1 MASTYVRITRDELED
16 WLNTLHLA
24 DKWYRAE
31 NKAGVYMLPFS
42 DLCAV
47 KLSSTIGSKDDA
59 MGRGMASMQLALG
72 SRVTGKV
79 LNKKAQGQSH
89 FARTTNWKKNWQ
101 DGVERM
107 KDAYEAS
114 QSFYEALAPI
124 EDRVKYQTD
133 LLTKIESHP
142 DWRSH
147 PVLSVLYQ
155 KVEKGGIL
163 IDRELKQIEV
173 ALGAPHSTPAQ
184 AESLVDSM
192 VNKDSETEA
201 LLTRMRN
208 LYMIAKRSGDQWL
221 QEFLTN
227 VAQQIKA
234 GRKPTP
240 KQQGVLDQNLARH
253 RLACRRMVHAILV
266 STDFSTTPMSKPTAV
281 RKLYKILGRSTAGFF
296 SDESWQA
303 VHKVFD
309 LLKQAG
315 VYYTLTRTEYQ
326 KNDQGVPSSKTWWL
340 EVSFLNPAGKEQ
352 TIHSYIVA
360 AGAGSVRDPLDRYDL
375 TVVFN

>member
-1 MASTYVRITRDELED
+1 MASTYVQISRDELED
-16 WLNTLHLA
+16 WLNTLRLA
-24 DKWYRAE
+24 DKWHRAE
-31 NKAGVYMLPFS
+31 NKAGIYMLPLS

-59 MGRGMASMQLALG
+59 MGRGMASMQLALI
-72 SRVTGKV
+72 SRITGRV

-101 DGVERM
+101 DGVERI

-124 EDRVKYQTD
+124 EDRVKYQKD
-133 LLTKIESHP
+133 LLAKIESHP
-142 DWRSH
+142 DWRNH
-147 PVLSVLYQ
+147 HILSVLYQ

-192 VNKDSETEA
+192 TNKDPETEA

-208 LYMIAKRSGDQWL
+208 LYMVAKRAGDQWL

-234 GRKPTP
+234 GRKLTP

-253 RLACRRMVHAILV
+253 RLASRRAVHALLA
-266 STDFSTTPMSKPTAV
+266 S
-281 RKLYKILGRSTAGFF
+281 
-296 SDESWQA
+296 ESNGSLNHLEGSHGHA
-303 VHKVFD
+303 
-309 LLKQAG
+309 
-315 VYYTLTRTEYQ
+315 YT
-326 KNDQGVPSSKTWWL
+326 
-340 EVSFLNPAGKEQ
+340 
-352 TIHSYIVA
+352 
-360 AGAGSVRDPLDRYDL
+360 
-375 TVVFN
+375 